1 MYASKPNGGLN
12 VDSIVEAAV
21 ELIEADGLGALTMRR
36 LATRLGCSTMALYRH
51 VADKQ
56 ELIGAIADHYL
67 ADLELPD
74 TDGLPWQ
81 EAIVVVTTAVH
92 RAFLARPPLEEILGV
107 RHVDTMAVFRA
118 DEVIL
123 RALRTG
129 GIEGR
134 EAAHALDVLASYA
147 AGATVRQAA
156 VRARSPAQN
165 KRLERL
171 RQLPAEDFPLVRE
184 LAGELVTI
192 DFTLTFEDGLRVV
205 IAGIESGVSG

>member
-1 MYASKPNGGLN
+1 MYASALN
-12 VDSIVEAAV
+12 VDSIVAAAV

-36 LATRLGCSTMALYRH
+36 LATRLGCSPMALYRH
-51 VADKQ
+51 VSDKQ
-56 ELIGAIADHYL
+56 ELMGAIADYYL

-74 TDGLPWQ
+74 TEGLEWQ
-81 EAIVVVTTAVH
+81 DAIVAVATAVH
-92 RAFLARPPLEEILGV
+92 EAFLERPPLEEILSM

-123 RALRTG
+123 GALRTA

-134 EAAHALDVLASYA
+134 DAAHALDVIASYG

-156 VRARSPAQN
+156 ARAGSPAQN

-184 LAGELVTI
+184 LAGELVTV
-192 DFTLTFEDGLRVV
+192 DFTLTFEDGLRLLV
-205 IAGIESGVSG
+205 AGIESRISR